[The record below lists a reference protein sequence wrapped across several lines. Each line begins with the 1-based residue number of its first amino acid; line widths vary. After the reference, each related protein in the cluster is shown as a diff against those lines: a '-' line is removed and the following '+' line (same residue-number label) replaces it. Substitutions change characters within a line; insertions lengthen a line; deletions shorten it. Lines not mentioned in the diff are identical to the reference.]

1 MHRASTKVDL
11 AIDGGIPIR
20 KSPLAPWPW
29 FSEQEIS
36 AAVEVLR
43 SGKINYWT
51 GEQGRQFEQEYAAAT
66 HNKHAVALM
75 NGSVALELAL
85 HSLGIGPGDEVITSS
100 RTFIASASC
109 AAMRGAVPVLA
120 DVDRN
125 SQNITADTIRAVL

>member
-1 MHRASTKVDL
+1 MLSSAQSMHRASTKVDL
-11 AIDGGIPIR
+11 AIDGGIPVR

-29 FSEQEIS
+29 FSDQEVC

-85 HSLGIGPGDEVITSS
+85 HSRGHLLEALMSLESPMTKVPGSS
-100 RTFIASASC
+100 R
-109 AAMRGAVPVLA
+109 
-120 DVDRN
+120 
-125 SQNITADTIRAVL
+125 